1 MTQMNLSMKQIHPHR
16 KKLRVAKGEGD
27 KEVMDW
33 ESGISGYKLLY
44 IRMDLKKKNYKV
56 LLYRRGLLFSSKAIT
71 NLDSVL
77 KSRDVTLLTKVFT
90 VKAKVFPVVT

>member
-44 IRMDLKKKNYKV
+44 IRMDLKKKTTRSY
-56 LLYRRGLLFSSKAIT
+56 SI
-71 NLDSVL
+71 
-77 KSRDVTLLTKVFT
+77 
-90 VKAKVFPVVT
+90 